1 MRRSAISII
10 AAVAAASCQQGPLD
24 AVVIEDRTG
33 LDAVSFSVDT
43 TAYGDSIR
51 IAASIAG
58 DPSEQTRMSFICV
71 DGKEKVFEH
80 TLRAVTADTLVLGP
94 YPLAAGRHTVSFFVS
109 MGRQSRKEEIGF
121 LVAPLST
128 DFLEEGGAYLY
139 DGTYSSGYRKLDIPE
154 GDRIAIPLGG
164 MRKVVLLTGLGS
176 SDKDS
181 HGLGSG
187 LFEARIESQL
197 PIADYK
203 GLSIEN
209 LKYYFHSQSTDK
221 GECHALIFTLY
232 PLFEGDGEIVI
243 GFWDRERRIP
253 IRVTGPK
260 DIVKL

>member
-1 MRRSAISII
+1 MRKTII
-10 AAVAAASCQQGPLD
+10 PILAAVMAASCQQDPLE
-24 AVVIEDRTG
+24 AVIIEERTG

-43 TAYGDSIR
+43 TAYGESIR

-58 DPSEQTRMSFICV
+58 IPSEQTRMSFISV

-80 TLRAVTADTLVLGP
+80 TLRTATADTLVLGP
-94 YPLAAGRHTVSFFVS
+94 YPLDAGRHTVSFFAS
-109 MGRQSRKEEIGF
+109 MGHESRREDIEF
-121 LVAPLST
+121 FVRPVST
-128 DFLEEGGAYLY
+128 DFIEEGGAYLY

-176 SDKDS
+176 SDRDS